1 MIIKNNYYSLLTIVL
16 TFLTLT
22 DGAITAQS
30 GNKNKLV
37 NPNIADSKSLQEVEF
52 VSKEFADSLIK
63 GKPYHNIE
71 KLHKNLMSEF
81 NRDQVKKILSQMCI
95 QMNLNKVSE
104 KSLLLIPNL
113 GPKMAH
119 EIEEYRPYV
128 SFKQFRKEIG
138 KYVSKKEVARLE
150 QYFFIPINLNKATDE
165 QILSIPGVGKK
176 LLHEFKEYRPYKSI
190 KQFSKEIGKY
200 VNQNEIKR
208 LERYVTLE

>member
-1 MIIKNNYYSLLTIVL
+1 MIIKNNYYSLLTLVL
-16 TFLTLT
+16 TFLALT
-22 DGAITAQS
+22 DGALTAQS
-30 GNKNKLV
+30 GIKNKLV

-52 VSKEFADSLIK
+52 ISKEFASSLIK
-63 GKPYHNIE
+63 GKPYHSIE

-81 NRDQVKKILSQMCI
+81 NSDQVKEILSQMCI

-150 QYFFIPINLNKATDE
+150 QYFFIPINLNTATDE

>member
-1 MIIKNNYYSLLTIVL
+1 MIIKNNYYSLLTLVL
-16 TFLTLT
+16 TFLTFS

-165 QILSIPGVGKK
+165 QILSIPGVGTK
-176 LLHEFKEYRPYKSI
+176 LLHEFKEYRPYRSI

>member
-1 MIIKNNYYSLLTIVL
+1 MIIKNNYYSLLTLVL
-16 TFLTLT
+16 TFLALT

-176 LLHEFKEYRPYKSI
+176 LLHEFKEYRPYRSI

>member
-1 MIIKNNYYSLLTIVL
+1 M
-16 TFLTLT
+16 
-22 DGAITAQS
+22 
-30 GNKNKLV
+30 
-37 NPNIADSKSLQEVEF
+37 
-52 VSKEFADSLIK
+52 
-63 GKPYHNIE
+63 E

-81 NRDQVKKILSQMCI
+81 NSDQVKEILSQMCI

-113 GPKMAH
+113 GPKIAH

-128 SFKQFRKEIG
+128 SFKQFRNEIG
-138 KYVSKKEVARLE
+138 KYVSKKEVARLK

-176 LLHEFKEYRPYKSI
+176 LLHEFKEYRPYRSI

>member
-176 LLHEFKEYRPYKSI
+176 LLHEFKEYRPYKNI

>member
-1 MIIKNNYYSLLTIVL
+1 MIIKNNYYSLLTLVL
-16 TFLTLT
+16 TFLALT

-52 VSKEFADSLIK
+52 ISKKFAESLIK
-63 GKPYHNIE
+63 EKPYHSIE

-81 NRDQVKKILSQMCI
+81 NSDQVKEILSKMCI

-119 EIEEYRPYV
+119 EIDEYRPYV

-150 QYFFIPINLNKATDE
+150 QYFFIPINLNTATDE

-176 LLHEFKEYRPYKSI
+176 LLHEFKEYRPYRSI

-200 VNQNEIKR
+200 VSPNEIKR

>member
-1 MIIKNNYYSLLTIVL
+1 MIIKNNYYSLLTLVL
-16 TFLTLT
+16 TFLALT

-71 KLHKNLMSEF
+71 KLYKNLMSEF

-176 LLHEFKEYRPYKSI
+176 LLHEFKEYRPYRSI

>member
-1 MIIKNNYYSLLTIVL
+1 MIIKNNYYSLLTLVL
-16 TFLTLT
+16 TFLTFS

-71 KLHKNLMSEF
+71 KLYKNLMSEF

>member
-1 MIIKNNYYSLLTIVL
+1 MIIKNNYYSLLTLVL
-16 TFLTLT
+16 TFLTFS

-71 KLHKNLMSEF
+71 KLYKNLMSEF

-150 QYFFIPINLNKATDE
+150 QYFFIPINLNTATDE

-176 LLHEFKEYRPYKSI
+176 LLHEFKEYRPYRSI

>member
-1 MIIKNNYYSLLTIVL
+1 MIIKNSYYSLLTLVL
-16 TFLTLT
+16 TFLALT

-52 VSKEFADSLIK
+52 ISKKFAESLIK
-63 GKPYHNIE
+63 GKPYHSIE

-81 NRDQVKKILSQMCI
+81 NSDQVKEILSKMCI

-119 EIEEYRPYV
+119 EIDEYRPYV

-150 QYFFIPINLNKATDE
+150 QYFFIPINLNTATDE

-176 LLHEFKEYRPYKSI
+176 LLHEFKEYRPYRSI

-200 VNQNEIKR
+200 VSPNEIKR
-208 LERYVTLE
+208 LERYVTLD

>member
-1 MIIKNNYYSLLTIVL
+1 MIIKNNYYSLLTLVL
-16 TFLTLT
+16 TFLTFS

-71 KLHKNLMSEF
+71 KLYKNLMSEF

-165 QILSIPGVGKK
+165 QILSIPGVGTK
-176 LLHEFKEYRPYKSI
+176 LLHEFKEYRPYRSI

-200 VNQNEIKR
+200 VNQNEIKI

>member
-1 MIIKNNYYSLLTIVL
+1 MIIKNNYYSLLTLVL
-16 TFLTLT
+16 TFLTFS

-71 KLHKNLMSEF
+71 KLYKNLMSEF

-176 LLHEFKEYRPYKSI
+176 LLHEFKEYRPYRSI

>member
-1 MIIKNNYYSLLTIVL
+1 MIIKNNYYSLLTLVL

-128 SFKQFRKEIG
+128 SFKKFRKEIG

-150 QYFFIPINLNKATDE
+150 QYFFIPINLNTATDE